1 MLLGHLLMKLF
12 SKFELLIL
20 CSELLQH
27 LGGRGGEGEG
37 GRWEGR
43 EGRREDGRKGEVD
56 IRKKRERELRG
67 RAEGVA
73 DAK

>member
-1 MLLGHLLMKLF
+1 MKLF

-27 LGGRGGEGEG
+27 LGGRGRVEEG
-37 GRWEGR
+37 GRGRERGGR
-43 EGRREDGRKGEVD
+43 EGERKGRRERYVD

-67 RAEGVA
+67 RVEGVA

>member
-1 MLLGHLLMKLF
+1 MKLF

-27 LGGRGGEGEG
+27 LGGRGGGRGREGEG
-37 GRWEGR
+37 ERGEGGNERGR
-43 EGRREDGRKGEVD
+43 EEGRKGVVD
-56 IRKKRERELRG
+56 IKKKRETELRG
-67 RAEGVA
+67 RVEGVA

>member
-1 MLLGHLLMKLF
+1 MKLF

-27 LGGRGGEGEG
+27 LGGRERE
-37 GRWEGR
+37 RERR
-43 EGRREDGRKGEVD
+43 EGRREEGRKGEVD
-56 IRKKRERELRG
+56 IKKKRERELRG